1 MGDGKSIYNI
11 GSNTTSIPWR
21 LVLIDSTISSNKNT
35 HWTQPSEQLSDWGV
49 REWEYPMNSGM
60 RWLWVGAGILAAKVI
75 DQASDLFANLFS
87 SKHEAEPVENL
98 WFEKIKN

>member
-1 MGDGKSIYNI
+1 
-11 GSNTTSIPWR
+11 
-21 LVLIDSTISSNKNT
+21 
-35 HWTQPSEQLSDWGV
+35 
-49 REWEYPMNSGM
+49 MNSGM

-98 WFEKIKN
+98 CFEKIKN